1 MSEKNKT
8 ILFGKEFHIGTDDR
22 TVRFPVLT
30 TEYRKGIQTESKT
43 NENVNL

>member
-22 TVRFPVLT
+22 TGTVSRP
-30 TEYRKGIQTESKT
+30 Y
-43 NENVNL
+43 N